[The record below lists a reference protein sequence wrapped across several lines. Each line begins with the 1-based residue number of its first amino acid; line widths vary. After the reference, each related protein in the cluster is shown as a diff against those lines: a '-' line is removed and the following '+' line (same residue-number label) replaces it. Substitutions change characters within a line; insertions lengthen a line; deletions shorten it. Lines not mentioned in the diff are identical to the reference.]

1 MGTEMSELSGIA
13 LPLPAEELS
22 KGWRFFPT
30 YARA

>member
-1 MGTEMSELSGIA
+1 VPHQAKAIKKQEGA
-13 LPLPAEELS
+13 LLAKELS